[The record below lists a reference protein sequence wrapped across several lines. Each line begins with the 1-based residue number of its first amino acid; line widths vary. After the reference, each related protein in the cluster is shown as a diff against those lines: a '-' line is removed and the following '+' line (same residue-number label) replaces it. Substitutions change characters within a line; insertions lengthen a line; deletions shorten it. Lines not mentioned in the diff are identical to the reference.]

1 MNRTFK
7 LAAIFRDFLARYPR
21 HFLFLFLLL
30 VLEGGVSGCAVIALV
45 PLTDY
50 MLDPTLARPSR
61 VTQTVMETFG
71 GAGLV
76 ASFAVFGSVF
86 VIGNLLKGLCDVAI
100 RYAILRIKYRVVRG
114 LFGDALQT
122 FFRARWEF
130 FSGSEQGRL
139 LGTLNK
145 ELNTIGDTLGQIAT
159 QFAQLIQLAIYLA
172 IPVALN
178 PMLTIIAIGLAGLM
192 AVPFLM
198 LHRLGY
204 RLGLRNTETAN
215 KALGV
220 LAEILQAARLV
231 LSFGRQEHARQRY
244 LNAWDAHTN
253 ATLRSQTLA
262 AAIPQLYKPL
272 AMLAVVVAM
281 GISLQRDGNVSEF
294 AAVMWSLLAAMPIMS
309 GLVQGNISISNFLP
323 SYEQLVSLR
332 EEAARHEEIPG
343 NRTFE
348 RLYEGIALDHVS
360 FNYPNRDYTL
370 VDVDL
375 QLRKG
380 EMTALVGESG
390 SGKSTIVDL
399 VLGLQLPRAGHVL
412 LDGIPLQ
419 HWRQNSF
426 RERIG
431 YVPQDPLLFHASIRE
446 NLIWAQHDASEEDLW
461 QSLAMAN
468 ADGFVKMLPEGMD
481 TVVGDRGLRLSGG
494 QRQRIALARA
504 LLRKPE
510 LLVLDEA
517 TSALDSESELLI
529 QQAIN
534 RLIHRTTILVIAH
547 RLSTVACADSIYVLR
562 QGRVVEH
569 GSFDTLAQRE
579 GGFLHGMLRLQV
591 GQSTGEKR
599 SDFI

>member
-7 LAAIFRDFLARYPR
+7 LAAIFRDFLVRYPR

-30 VLEGGVSGCAVIALV
+30 VLEGIVSGCAVISLV

-50 MLDPTLARPSR
+50 MLDPTLAKPSR
-61 VTQTVMETFG
+61 VTQAVMNAFG
-71 GAGLV
+71 GVELV
-76 ASFAVFGSVF
+76 ASFAVFGGVF
-86 VIGNLLKGLCDVAI
+86 VIGNLLKGAFEAAI
-100 RYAILRIKYRVVRG
+100 HYAILRIKYRVVRG
-114 LFGDALQT
+114 LFGDALQI

-159 QFAQLIQLAIYLA
+159 QFARLIQLAIYLA

-178 PMLTIIAIGLAGLM
+178 PLMTLTAIGLAGLF

-204 RLGLRNTETAN
+204 RLGQRNTETAN

-231 LSFGRQEHARQRY
+231 LSFGRQELARQRY
-244 LNAWDAHTN
+244 LDAWDAHTN

-281 GISLQRDGNVSEF
+281 GISLERDGNVSEF

-343 NRTFE
+343 SRMFD
-348 RLYEGIALDHVS
+348 RLHEGIALSQVS
-360 FNYPNRDYTL
+360 FNYPHRENTL
-370 VDVDL
+370 VEVDL

-399 VLGLQLPRAGHVL
+399 VLGLQLPGAGQVL

-419 HWRQNSF
+419 QWQQNSF

-431 YVPQDPLLFHASIRE
+431 YVPQDPLLFHSSIRE
-446 NLIWAQHDASEEDLW
+446 NLTWAQQDASEEDLW

-468 ADGFVKMLPEGMD
+468 ADGFVKALPNGLD

-534 RLIHRTTILVIAH
+534 
-547 RLSTVACADSIYVLR
+547 
-562 QGRVVEH
+562 
-569 GSFDTLAQRE
+569 
-579 GGFLHGMLRLQV
+579 
-591 GQSTGEKR
+591 
-599 SDFI
+599 